1 MTTQRDRFQELLEN
15 ERGFDQLFCDLATT
29 EHLYLFHNRNF
40 AEDPIFNHFAVQEQ
54 YYDKLGSDS
63 FFDKK
68 IIQEARAASF
78 SLKLSTSIF
87 VESFLPKRSSFE
99 KIAVESG
106 YRLTDKMEVL
116 SKETTK
122 VERAIKFEVSS
133 TKNVLEWNSVFVQ
146 SYGIPAS
153 WGQELLR
160 RENKMLLD
168 PNVTFVIAR
177 DRDSKALGCT
187 LAFVEPKSCLGIY
200 CVGTLKEYRGRGIA
214 LDMLAFCEMY
224 ALNHNCPII
233 TLQTL
238 SSDNV
243 SPLYKKIGYKTDF
256 EREILWSP

>member
-1 MTTQRDRFQELLEN
+1 MSAQRERFQELLQN
-15 ERGFDQLFCDLATT
+15 ERGFDQLFCDLAAT
-29 EHLYLFHNRNF
+29 EHLCLFHNRNF

-54 YYDKLGSDS
+54 YYDQLGSDA

-68 IIQEARAASF
+68 IIQEAREASF

-87 VESFLPKRSSFE
+87 VESFLPKKSTFE
-99 KIAVESG
+99 KIAVDLG

-122 VERAIKFEVSS
+122 VERAIKFGVSS
-133 TKNVLEWNSVFVQ
+133 TKNVSEWNSVFIQ

-153 WGQELLR
+153 WEEELLR

-177 DRDSKALGCT
+177 DHDSRALGCT

-200 CVGTLKEYRGRGIA
+200 CVGTLKEYRGQGVA
-214 LDMLAFCEMY
+214 LDMLAFCEKL
-224 ALNHNCPII
+224 ALNNNCSML

-238 SSDNV
+238 SADNV
-243 SPLYKKIGYKTDF
+243 SPLYKKVGYKTDF
-256 EREILWSP
+256 ERDILWSP